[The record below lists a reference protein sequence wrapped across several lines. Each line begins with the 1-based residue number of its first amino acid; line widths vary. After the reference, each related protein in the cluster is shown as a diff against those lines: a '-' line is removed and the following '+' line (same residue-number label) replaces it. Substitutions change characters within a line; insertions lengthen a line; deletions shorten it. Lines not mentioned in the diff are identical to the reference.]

1 MRDEILTVIREV
13 LAPMV
18 VADGGRLYVIQ
29 ADAERV
35 ALHLA
40 GRFAGCP
47 GNQVATQ
54 RIIQPAIAAVAPQAE
69 LTVTWGRLVPSGA
82 TRIDAGGPAS
92 SPSPSS
98 RNGSGA

>member
-18 VADGGRLYVIQ
+18 AADGGRLYVIR
-29 ADAERV
+29 ADAEHV
-35 ALHLA
+35 DLHLA

-54 RIIQPAIAAVAPQAE
+54 RVIQPAIAAVAPAAE
-69 LTVTWGRLVPSGA
+69 LTVTWGRLVPAGA
-82 TRIDAGGPAS
+82 KQID
-92 SPSPSS
+92 
-98 RNGSGA
+98 

>member
-18 VADGGRLYVIQ
+18 AADGGRLYVIR

-35 ALHLA
+35 DLHLA

-54 RIIQPAIAAVAPQAE
+54 RVIQPAIAAVAPRAE
-69 LTVTWGRLVPSGA
+69 LTVTWGRIVPTGA
-82 TRIDAGGPAS
+82 EQID
-92 SPSPSS
+92 
-98 RNGSGA
+98 